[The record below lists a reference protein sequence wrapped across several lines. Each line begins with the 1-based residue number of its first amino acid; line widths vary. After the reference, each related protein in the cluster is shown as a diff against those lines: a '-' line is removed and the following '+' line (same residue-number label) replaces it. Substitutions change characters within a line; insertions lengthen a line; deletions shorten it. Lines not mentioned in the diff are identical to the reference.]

1 MKENKY
7 YNELKTALT
16 IRFVEERLLK
26 LFMEGKLYG
35 TVHTCIGQEFVG
47 VSVGRAV
54 SENDTIFSNH
64 RCHGHFLSYKK
75 DIVGLIGEIMGKAIG
90 ICGGRGGS
98 QHIQLGN
105 FYSNGVQGGILPI
118 AAGLA
123 LAHKLQKSDA
133 ISIVFIGDGTL
144 GEGIVYE
151 TLNIASKWN
160 LPLLIICENNQYAQ
174 STSISETLAGKISLR
189 AEAFDIPFVSSDSWN
204 WEELLIKM
212 ETSMNQIRTSS
223 RPLFHLVET
232 YRLMAHSKG
241 DDYRSKEE
249 ILSFNN
255 RDPLTKL
262 FNTLKHNT
270 QFKELLNEIE
280 NEIDEAVNIAEDAE
294 YEHINVQQQQ
304 ETKVTWETN
313 TFLEERCVSSIRNIL
328 HESMK
333 LYSNLLVLGEDIRSP
348 YGGAFKCTQGLSDT
362 YPDRVIN
369 TPISEQAIVGVGN
382 GLAIGGFIPIIEIMF
397 GDFITLAFDQ
407 WINHAAK
414 FHFMYNEKINIPLI
428 IRTPMGG
435 KRGYG
440 ATHSQC
446 LEKHF
451 LGIPGTYVLCLNHRI
466 DPSIIYRNLLANI
479 DRPTLII
486 ENKLLY
492 SKVISSVNPNG
503 FELLKSVEIF
513 PTIRLK
519 PNIQAD
525 ITMVAIGGI
534 TIDAEQTVLD
544 LSINE
549 EIIVDL
555 YMPTKLYPFDVGF
568 LKESIKN
575 TQSLIIVEEGQ
586 GFVALGSE
594 IIAQVAEIFASDPL
608 YLKRISA
615 FPSHIPS
622 SRPLEEDVLPG
633 TEIIYREALQL
644 FKRKENL

>member
-1 MKENKY
+1 MENKY
-7 YNELKTALT
+7 FNELKTALT
-16 IRFVEERLLK
+16 IRFVEERLLQ
-26 LFMEGKLYG
+26 LFSEGKLYG
-35 TVHTCIGQEFVG
+35 TVHTSIGQEFVG
-47 VSVGRAV
+47 VSVGRIV

-75 DIVGLIGEIMGKAIG
+75 DIVGLISEIMGKAIG

-98 QHIQLGN
+98 QHIHLEN

-123 LAHKLQKSDA
+123 LAHKLRNTNA

-144 GEGIVYE
+144 GEGVLYE
-151 TLNIASKWN
+151 TLNIASKWD
-160 LPLLIICENNQYAQ
+160 LPLLIICENNHYAQ
-174 STSISETLAGKISLR
+174 STSSSETLAGKISSR
-189 AEAFDIPFVSSDSWN
+189 AEAFDIPFVTSDTWN
-204 WEELLIKM
+204 WEELFEKM
-212 ETSMNQIRTSS
+212 ETSVNLVRSTS
-223 RPLFHLVET
+223 RPLFHVVET

-241 DDYRSKEE
+241 DDFRSKKE
-249 ILSFNN
+249 IQSFIN

-262 FNTLKHNT
+262 LSSSNNKTDWIDLCNDIK
-270 QFKELLNEIE
+270 NEIE
-280 NEIDEAVNIAEDAE
+280 KAVKTAEASSYN
-294 YEHINVQQQQ
+294 HIKIEPQKEV
-304 ETKVTWETN
+304 ELTWETN
-313 TFLEERCVSSIRNIL
+313 TFQEERCVSSIRKIL
-328 HESMK
+328 HESMQ
-333 LYSNLLVLGEDIRSP
+333 LYSNLIVLGEDIKSP
-348 YGGAFKCTQGLSDT
+348 YGGAFKCTEGLSDVF
-362 YPDRVIN
+362 PDRVIN

-382 GLAIGGFIPIIEIMF
+382 GLAIAGFIPIIEIMF
-397 GDFITLAFDQ
+397 GDFLTLAFDQ

-414 FHFMYNEKINIPLI
+414 FHFMYNEKIKIPLI

-440 ATHSQC
+440 PTHSQC

-451 LGIPGTYVLCLNHRI
+451 LGIPGTNVLCLNHRI
-466 DPSIIYRNLLANI
+466 DPTIIYRNLLANI

-492 SKVISSVNPNG
+492 SKVISPVAPSG
-503 FELLKSVEIF
+503 FELLTSVEIF

-519 PNIQAD
+519 SNIQAD

-534 TIDAEQTVLD
+534 SMEAEQAVLN

-549 EIIVDL
+549 EIFVDL
-555 YMPTKLYPFDVGF
+555 YMPTMLYPLNVDF
-568 LKESIKN
+568 LKDSIKN

-594 IIAQVAEIFASDPL
+594 IIAQVAEIYATTSLF
-608 YLKRISA
+608 LKRISA
-615 FPSHIPS
+615 SPCQIPS

-633 TEIIYREALQL
+633 KEVIYQETIQL
-644 FKRKENL
+644 FKKKENL

>member
-1 MKENKY
+1 MKNDKY
-7 YNELKTALT
+7 VNELKTALT

-26 LFMEGKLYG
+26 LFSEGKLYG

-47 VSVGRAV
+47 VSVGRII

-64 RCHGHFLSYKK
+64 RCHGHFLSYKR
-75 DIVGLIGEIMGKAIG
+75 DILGLVSEIMGKAIG

-98 QHIQLGN
+98 QHIHLEN

-123 LAHKLQKSDA
+123 LAHKLRKTNA

-144 GEGIVYE
+144 GEGVVYE
-151 TLNIASKWN
+151 TLNIASKWD

-174 STSISETLAGKISLR
+174 STSISETLAGTISLR
-189 AEAFDIPFVSSDSWN
+189 AEAFGIPFVSSDSWS
-204 WEELLIKM
+204 WEELFIKM
-212 ETSMNQIRTSS
+212 EASLNQVRNTS

-241 DDYRSKEE
+241 DDFRSKEE

-262 FNTLKHNT
+262 FSSFTKNTRW
-270 QFKELLNEIE
+270 KEVLNDIE
-280 NEIDEAVNIAEDAE
+280 NEIDEAVKIAEVAE
-294 YEHINVQQQQ
+294 YGYIKVEQQP
-304 ETKVTWETN
+304 EVKIAWETN
-313 TFLEERCVSSIRNIL
+313 TFQEERCVSSIRKVL
-328 HESMK
+328 HESMQI
-333 LYSNLLVLGEDIRSP
+333 YSNLIVLGEDIRSP
-348 YGGAFKCTQGLSDT
+348 YGGAFKCTEGLSDA

-369 TPISEQAIVGVGN
+369 TPISEQAIVGIGN
-382 GLAIGGFIPIIEIMF
+382 GLAIAGFIPIIEIMF
-397 GDFITLAFDQ
+397 GDFLTLAFDQ

-414 FHFMYNEKINIPLI
+414 FHFMYDEKITIPLI

-440 ATHSQC
+440 PTHSQC

-466 DPSIIYRNLLANI
+466 DPSIIFSNLLANI

-492 SKVISSVNPNG
+492 SKVISSVAPRG
-503 FELLKSVEIF
+503 YELLKSIELF

-534 TIDAEQTVLD
+534 TIEAEQAVLN
-544 LSINE
+544 LSTNE

-555 YMPTKLYPFDVGF
+555 YMPTRLYPLNVDF

-594 IIAQVAEIFASDPL
+594 IIAQVAEIYASDSL
-608 YLKRISA
+608 YLKRVSA

-633 TEIIYREALQL
+633 TEVIYRETIQL
-644 FKRKENL
+644 FKRKANL